1 MRKQPE
7 VTEAT
12 RKAIVDAFCIISRE
26 KPIERVTIQ
35 EIARKAGY
43 NRCTFYQYF
52 KDAYDLLDYIE
63 NMVLS
68 QIKENFERN
77 ITQENFNKSFFAAFT
92 RIHQEQATYFDL
104 LLSCANRTRFADK
117 LMTDVLPI
125 FMERFHMTKEHPHS
139 EYLASMYFASVVAAI
154 GTWIG
159 NGRTLPLSDLSELL
173 GNVLTNG
180 VMTEIGKCQK

>member
-1 MRKQPE
+1 MRKHPE

-12 RKAIVDAFCIISRE
+12 RKAIVDAFCIISRN
-26 KPIERVTIQ
+26 KPIERITIL

-52 KDAYDLLDYIE
+52 KDVYDLLDHIE
-63 NMVLS
+63 NIVLS

-77 ITQENFNKSFFAAFT
+77 ITQENFNESFFTAFT
-92 RIHQEQATYFDL
+92 RIHQEQAAYFDL
-104 LLSCANRTRFADK
+104 LLNNSNRTRFADK

-125 FMERFHMTKEHPHS
+125 FMKKFHMAKEHPYS

-154 GTWIG
+154 SCWIG
-159 NGRTLPLSDLSELL
+159 NGRALPLPDLSELL
-173 GNVLTNG
+173 GNVLTKG
-180 VMTEIGKCQK
+180 VMTEIGKYKK